1 MGAEPA
7 KRGGGEKKSL
17 GALETFV
24 LRLIHQIGC
33 AQVYNAQPV
42 HKITKAFAWEKV
54 GSAINPSLALVN
66 HSCDSNALRCSVNK
80 SSILVAARHIPEDE
94 EITESYT
101 VHFRASDRDARL
113 YHTLKNYMFECECE
127 ACKKNWPMQG
137 EVREERPN
145 TIHEIPDELHA
156 IPSMTQEKVYKVCF
170 GDKKECVRK
179 IFAERKV
186 VEKLMT
192 QKKFADA
199 LEAYQDLCE
208 TLEKHVRRP
217 HDYFLQCRSGI
228 AHCIWNLYCTQFP
241 EKPIDEF
248 DESSRD
254 LAKEIY
260 KKSNLVEEI
269 PPEYEYTPT
278 TEDTEVTSGELTAED
293 KEKAALLEATKKMVE
308 ESSQRVA
315 EARDGTEA
323 LKKESEDAKQ
333 AFVAQQT
340 AARET
345 QAQSDPVEE
354 LPKPVVKSAE
364 IALEKEREKTKENKK
379 EAEKEHE
386 EKRSRKKQWEA
397 EDNERKQRE
406 NECRKKRER
415 AMEENIQQEKER
427 EKKAREMK
435 KKKKD

>member
-1 MGAEPA
+1 
-7 KRGGGEKKSL
+7 
-17 GALETFV
+17 
-24 LRLIHQIGC
+24 
-33 AQVYNAQPV
+33 
-42 HKITKAFAWEKV
+42 
-54 GSAINPSLALVN
+54 
-66 HSCDSNALRCSVNK
+66 
-80 SSILVAARHIPEDE
+80 
-94 EITESYT
+94 
-101 VHFRASDRDARL
+101 
-113 YHTLKNYMFECECE
+113 
-127 ACKKNWPMQG
+127 
-137 EVREERPN
+137 
-145 TIHEIPDELHA
+145 
-156 IPSMTQEKVYKVCF
+156 MTQERVYTVCF
-170 GDKKECVRK
+170 GDKKECVKK
-179 IFAERKV
+179 IFSERKL
-186 VEKLMT
+186 VEKWTT
-192 QKKFADA
+192 QKRFGNA
-199 LEAYQDLCE
+199 LEGYQDLCE

-241 EKPIDEF
+241 EKPFDEF

-293 KEKAALLEATKKMVE
+293 EEKAALLEATKKMVE

-354 LPKPVVKSAE
+354 LPKPVVKSAAE
-364 IALEKEREKTKENKK
+364 IALEKEREETKKK
-379 EAEKEHE
+379 EQAEKEHE

-435 KKKKD
+435 KK